1 MARSLKILPYRI
13 LYGSSPA
20 KNIIKKDIVV
30 WIQLNDPGRSNSP
43 VLDNLE
49 WLVEN
54 FREFRN
60 QLNYRFSY
68 PSRLLDRF
76 LLVLAK
82 TLYRPYESLF
92 ISSPS
97 IGPGLYIQ
105 HGISTVIEAEK
116 IGENCWVTQQVTIG
130 PGEGLNLPTLGN
142 NVHVFPGAKILGK
155 VTIGDN
161 VRVAANAVV
170 EEDVPPDCTVAGVP
184 ARIIRRAGKGL
195 ED

>member
-1 MARSLKILPYRI
+1 MALSIKIIPHLILFRSSL
-13 LYGSSPA
+13 A
-20 KNIIKKDIVV
+20 KKTIESDIEV
-30 WIQLNDPGRSNSP
+30 WIHLNDPERSNHA
-43 VLDNLE
+43 VLTNLE
-49 WLVEN
+49 WLIET

-60 QLNYRFSY
+60 QFNYRLGY
-68 PSRLLDRF
+68 LPSIWSRSLLG
-76 LLVLAK
+76 LAK
-82 TLYRPYESLF
+82 AIYQPYESLY

-116 IGENCWVTQQVTIG
+116 IGEKCWVAQQVTIG
-130 PGEGLNLPTLGN
+130 PDKGLNLPILGN

-170 EEDVPPDCTVAGVP
+170 EEDVPSDCTVAGVP
-184 ARIIRRAGKGL
+184 ARIVRGAGAG
-195 ED
+195 D